1 MIVYSFVL
9 ICALL
14 DQQQILYC
22 IEIISDRYIHVKFQQ
37 LERRGEPI
45 GFHWLESKQR
55 QNESQVGNLIWGMIA

>member
-9 ICALL
+9 ICAFL

-22 IEIISDRYIHVKFQQ
+22 IEIISDRYIHIKFQQ

-45 GFHWLESKQR
+45 GFHWLEST
-55 QNESQVGNLIWGMIA
+55 ETE

>member
-1 MIVYSFVL
+1 MFF
-9 ICALL
+9 L

-22 IEIISDRYIHVKFQQ
+22 IEIISDRYIHIKFQQ

-55 QNESQVGNLIWGMIA
+55 RNESQVGNLIWGMIA